1 MLKRFDPSIIK
12 LNSFLFIN
20 NNFLCLFVCLFVF
33 YEDDN
38 SVRLVEKLIFREPTI
53 DYDFNDYDSDEQESD
68 TNVEGLSFVSDF
80 KMYS

>member
-12 LNSFLFIN
+12 LNSFYLLIIIFY
-20 NNFLCLFVCLFVF
+20 VCLFVF